1 MPSIINIDEVEL
13 RPWGRG
19 VSIPGAGEASER
31 YEARIGAIGSRL
43 GAQKLGYN
51 ITVLPPG
58 KAAFPLHAH
67 RVNEE
72 MFFVLEG
79 AGEIRVGA
87 ERHPIRRGDVIA
99 CPPGGPETAHQI
111 VNTSGA
117 DLKFLAVSTKLSP
130 DIAEYP
136 QTGRF
141 GILAEFGPGADGKPV
156 MMRFIGKATESLNY
170 WDGE

>member
-1 MPSIINIDEVEL
+1 VSSIINIDEIEY

-19 VSIPGAGEASER
+19 VRIPGAGEAAER
-31 YEARIGAIGSRL
+31 YEARIGTIGERV
-43 GAQKLGYN
+43 GAKKLGYN

-58 KAAFPLHAH
+58 KAAFPFHSH

-79 AGEIRVGA
+79 EGTIRIGAG
-87 ERHPIRRGDVIA
+87 RHPIRRGDVIA
-99 CPPGGPETAHQI
+99 CPRGGPETAHQI

-156 MMRFIGKATESLNY
+156 VMRFVGRPAESLNY